1 MKSLHM
7 DNNSPL
13 DTDQGNYHREA
24 LQQLKQ
30 TGWDSRGLLRI
41 KVTSDSMAPL
51 LRPGDHVLVTPLQP
65 DDLARG
71 DLVVAQ
77 RGGELVTHRLVGAC
91 ADGWLTKGDRLYA
104 FDPPLQKEAILG
116 SVTAVIHEGLM
127 INLQTRQWRSIN
139 RSLGWL
145 GWREGCIY
153 HDCAAFYHRVVY
165 RGDNPPARLQP
176 LASALAGLVTFP
188 FRSLSRIL
196 LRAVG
201 H

>member
-1 MKSLHM
+1 MKSLDM
-7 DNNSPL
+7 DNNSPSN
-13 DTDQGNYHREA
+13 TDQGNYHREA

-30 TGWDSRGLLRI
+30 TGWDGQGLLRI
-41 KVTSDSMAPL
+41 KVTSESMAPL
-51 LRPGDHVLVTPLQP
+51 LRPGDYVLVKPVQP

-71 DLVVAQ
+71 DLVVVQ
-77 RGGELVTHRLVGAC
+77 RGGELVTHRLVGM
-91 ADGWLTKGDRLYA
+91 GTGEWLTKGDRLYV

-116 SVTAVIHEGLM
+116 TVADVIRDGLV
-127 INLQTRQWRSIN
+127 INLQTQRWRRIN

-145 GWREGCIY
+145 GWWEGCIY
-153 HDCAAFYHRVVY
+153 HYCAAFYHRVVY

-196 LRAVG
+196 LRG
-201 H
+201 LRY